1 MTAIAK
7 VSGVRINEIS
17 DGFALTALASGG
29 KQFEFEG
36 KDGYMALLVTGTAAD
51 TITVVA
57 GDGGTADLA
66 VSTEANKYHFI
77 TLDSKYFLTTTGDNK
92 GTITVKG
99 ASTSSAAVIELAY

>member
-7 VSGVRINEIS
+7 VSGIKINEIS
-17 DGFALTALASGG
+17 DGFALTALSTDG

-51 TITVVA
+51 TITVVV
-57 GDGGTADLA
+57 GNGGTADLA
-66 VSTEANKYHFI
+66 VATEANKYHFV

-99 ASTSSAAVIELAY
+99 ASTSSAAVIELAH